1 MLSARFKMLL
11 AVAVVVLSR
20 SAMAAP
26 AVAAKIDPSKPV
38 SFHRQIRPI
47 FQANCEGCHQPAKDK
62 GGFVMTEFK
71 RLFIAGDSG
80 KAALVAGKPE
90 ASYLVEQVTPK
101 KGESE
106 MPKGKPPLSS
116 TEVDLLKRWIAEGA
130 HDDTPVNAVVN
141 YDAAHPPVYTRQPVI
156 SSIDHSPDGSLLAVA
171 GFHEVLVHKSD
182 GSGLVARLVGLAERV
197 QTVRFSPDGTMLA
210 VAAGSPSRT
219 GEVQVWDV
227 AKRKLLVSAAATF
240 DTVYGVSWSPDS
252 KLIAFGGADNTLR
265 AIEAETGKQV
275 LQQGSHNDWVLD
287 TVFSTNGSHI
297 ISVGR
302 DMSAKLTETATQ
314 RFVDNITSITPGALR
329 GGLQSV
335 ARHPSKDEVLVG
347 GADGVPQ
354 IYRAF
359 RKTSRKIGDNANLL
373 RRYPSMEGRIFGVAY
388 SADGLKVAASSSL
401 DGRGLIN
408 VYNADFDS
416 TLSTNLI
423 AALEI
428 ETSGQKP
435 EQRAMIEN
443 YVTNGIRLV
452 LSMAVPE
459 TPIYSVSFHPA
470 GRVLAAAGADG
481 QIRLIEIESGVVL
494 KKFAVAPLSRPPRGG
509 RLQLSQS
516 IAGVATG
523 TSNVVESLPAG
534 ARAVSLDVQPEK
546 IQIGTRNDYA
556 QVVVL
561 ARLAD
566 GSSVDVTRL
575 AAYEVSKRLG
585 DVSERGIFQPKANG
599 TDRLKISFSGL
610 SAQVPVKVAGLKDEL
625 EADFVR
631 DVNPV
636 LSKVGCN
643 AGTCHGA
650 KDGKAGFKLSLRGY
664 DPIYDVRSFTD
675 DIASRRVNVA
685 SPDASL
691 MLMKATGAIPHE
703 GGQRM
708 TVGSKYYGV
717 LRQWIASG
725 AKLNESTPRVT
736 GIELLPRDP
745 VVQVV
750 GSRQQMR
757 ILATYAD
764 GRTRDV
770 TSEAFIESGNVD
782 VVSTDATGLV
792 TTLRRGEAPVL
803 ARYEGAYA
811 ATTVTVM
818 GDRSGFEWKD
828 QIAYNRVDELVAAKW
843 KRMKILPS
851 GLCSDTDFIRRV
863 SLDLTGL
870 PPSADEVRTFL
881 ADKRDSRVKR
891 EELVDQL
898 IGTPAFVDHWANKWA
913 DLLQVNRK
921 FLGTEGSQL
930 FREWIRKEIDANTP
944 YDQFVRKVLTAS
956 GSNKENPAASYFKV
970 LRTPAE
976 TMENTTHLFL
986 ATRFNCNKCHDHP
999 FERWTQD
1006 QYYQMTAFF
1015 ARVELKKDPASGEK
1029 TIGGTAVE
1037 GAKPLY
1043 EMVADAAKG
1052 EVKHDRTGR
1061 ETAPKFPYPAK
1072 ASQIST
1078 NESRR
1083 EALAA
1088 WMTSPDNRYFAL
1100 SYVNR
1105 LWGYLLGVGLI
1116 DPLDDIRA
1124 GNPPS
1129 NPELLEHLTSEFV
1142 KGGFDTR
1149 KMLRLICSS
1158 RTYQLEVTSHKWN
1171 DDDKINFSHAT
1182 ARRLPAEVLL
1192 DAVFKVTGATQ
1203 SFPGMKVGLRAAQLP
1218 DSGIDLPSGFLAS
1231 LGRPVRESACECE
1244 RSSDLRLGSVMSLLS
1259 GPAVSGAVDDPAN
1272 AIAALV
1278 KKESDDR
1285 KVVDEIFVRILNRNA
1300 RSEEIETALKSMRRQ
1315 GGDHTQLTN
1324 TLAAAENAWMPVLA
1338 QKEAVRAAA
1347 IAHANETLASYK
1359 KETAPAVAAK
1369 EKERLD
1375 KIAAAEK
1382 ALTEISPAL
1391 TNRVAQF
1398 EAGLTAADR
1407 ATVWQSAEIKDLKST
1422 GATKLEKQKDGS
1434 ILATGGETENP
1445 EYTVSLET
1453 TLTNITGVKI
1463 EVLPHESLPAFGP
1476 GRKEGN
1482 FLLSE
1487 VKFDW
1492 ISRGNTNAK
1501 AKPMAGKFID
1511 AKADHVQK
1519 DHDLKFVYDGKT
1531 EQGKR
1536 EGWAIGGGKMGVPH
1550 WITLKLDKPAGAAD
1564 GSKVHV
1570 SLHHRFQAP
1579 YSIGRFRVFLTTDAD
1594 PLAGGLPAELASVAG
1609 KQPADRSP
1617 EDVELLRRHVEAHD
1631 VDLLKLQQ
1639 AVIVAS
1645 RPLPEDPKIKEL
1657 QMAISK
1663 ASDPVRTD
1671 PVLVQL
1677 RTDAQFSVRQLTDSR
1692 LTAAQDLAWALINH
1706 PAFLFNR

>member
-1 MLSARFKMLL
+1 MLSARFKTLL
-11 AVAVVVLSR
+11 VVTFALWSR
-20 SAMAAP
+20 AAMAAP

-71 RLFIAGDSG
+71 RLFTAGDSG

-90 ASYLVEQVTPK
+90 ASYLVEQVTPN
-101 KGESE
+101 KGEAE

-116 TEVDLLKRWIAEGA
+116 TEVDLLMRWIAEGA
-130 HDDTPVNAVVN
+130 HDDTPANAVVN

-197 QTVRFSPDGTMLA
+197 QTVRFSPDGSLLA

-227 AKRKLLVSAAATF
+227 AKRKLLVSASATF
-240 DTVYGVSWSPDS
+240 DTVYGVSWSPDGR
-252 KLIAFGGADNTLR
+252 LISFGGADNTLR
-265 AIEAETGKQV
+265 AIEAATGKQV

-335 ARHPSKDEVLVG
+335 TRHPFKDEVLVG

-354 IYRAF
+354 IYRVF
-359 RKTSRKIGDNANLL
+359 RKTARKIGDNANLL
-373 RRYPSMEGRIFGVAY
+373 RRYPAMEGRIFGVGY
-388 SADGLKVAASSSL
+388 SADGLKVAACSSL
-401 DGRGLIN
+401 DGRGLVN
-408 VYNADFDS
+408 VYSAEFDS

-423 AALEI
+423 AALEV

-435 EQRAMIEN
+435 EQKAMIEA

-452 LSMAVPE
+452 LSVAVPE
-459 TPIYSVSFHPA
+459 TPIYSVSFHPL
-470 GRVLAAAGADG
+470 GHHLAAAGADG
-481 QIRLIEIESGVVL
+481 NIRLIDSESGKVM
-494 KKFAVAPLSRPPRGG
+494 KQFAVAPLSKPSRGI
-509 RLQLSQS
+509 RLKPAPSLAIGQS
-516 IAGVATG
+516 GA
-523 TSNVVESLPAG
+523 SNVVESLPAG
-534 ARAVSLDVQPEK
+534 ARVVALEVQPEK
-546 IQIGTRNDYA
+546 IQIATRNDYA
-556 QVVVL
+556 QMVVL

-575 AAYEVSKRLG
+575 AGYGVSKRFG
-585 DVSERGIFQPKANG
+585 EVSDRGIFQPKANG
-599 TDRLKISFSGL
+599 SDRLKISFNGL
-610 SAQVPVKVAGLKDEL
+610 TAQVPVKVAGMKDEF

-691 MLMKATGAIPHE
+691 MLMKATGAVPHE

-717 LRQWIASG
+717 LRQWIAAG
-725 AKLNESTPRVT
+725 AKLDESTPRVT

-757 ILATYAD
+757 IVATYAD

-782 VVSTDATGLV
+782 VVSTDAAGIV

-828 QIAYNRVDELVAAKW
+828 QIAFNRVDELVAAKW

-863 SLDLTGL
+863 FLDLTGL
-870 PPSADEVRTFL
+870 PPSADEVRAFI
-881 ADKRDSRVKR
+881 ADARDTKAKR
-891 EELVDQL
+891 EELIDQL
-898 IGTPAFVDHWANKWA
+898 IGTPAFVEHWANKWA

-956 GSNKENPAASYFKV
+956 GSNKENPAASYYKV

-1006 QYYQMTAFF
+1006 QYYQMAAFF
-1015 ARVELKKDPASGEK
+1015 ARVELKKDPASGDK
-1029 TIGGTAVE
+1029 TIGGSAVE

-1043 EMVADAAKG
+1043 ELVSNAAKG

-1061 ETAPKFPYPAK
+1061 ETAPAFPYPAM
-1072 ASQIST
+1072 ASAAST
-1078 NESRR
+1078 NDSRR
-1083 EALAA
+1083 DALAA

-1105 LWGYLLGVGLI
+1105 LWGYLMGVGLI

-1129 NPELLEHLTSEFV
+1129 NPELLDHLTSEFV
-1142 KGGFDTR
+1142 KSGFDSR

-1158 RTYQLEVTSHKWN
+1158 RTYQLEVSTHRWN
-1171 DDDKINFSHAT
+1171 DDDRINFSHAT

-1203 SFPGMKVGLRAAQLP
+1203 AFPGMKPGLRAAQLP

-1272 AIAALV
+1272 SIASLV
-1278 KKESDDR
+1278 KQQSDDR
-1285 KVVDEIFVRILNRNA
+1285 KVVDELFVRILNRSA
-1300 RSEEIETALKSMRRQ
+1300 RPGEIDTAIKSMGRQ

-1324 TLAAAENAWMPVLA
+1324 TLAAAEKAWIPVLA
-1338 QKEAVRAAA
+1338 QKEADRTAA
-1347 IAHANETLASYK
+1347 ISQATGALAAYRT
-1359 KETAPAVAAK
+1359 ETAPAVAAK
-1369 EKERLD
+1369 EKERAD
-1375 KIAAAEK
+1375 KIASAEK
-1382 ALTEISPAL
+1382 AFEEISPAL
-1391 TNRVAQF
+1391 TNRVTQF

-1407 ATVWQSAEIKDLKST
+1407 ATIWQSGEIKDLKST
-1422 GATKLEKQKDGS
+1422 GATKLETQKDGS

-1453 TLTNITGVKI
+1453 SLTNITGVKI

-1476 GRKEGN
+1476 GRKDGN

-1501 AKPMAGKFID
+1501 AKPMAGKFTD
-1511 AKADHVQK
+1511 AKADFVQK

-1536 EGWAIGGGKMGVPH
+1536 EGWAVGGGATGQPH
-1550 WITLKLDKPAGAAD
+1550 WITLKLEKPAGAAD
-1564 GSKVHV
+1564 GSKINV

-1594 PLAGGLPAELASVAG
+1594 PLAAGLPAELAVVFG
-1609 KQPADRSP
+1609 KPSDARSP
-1617 EDVELLRRHVEAHD
+1617 EETELLRRHVESHD
-1631 VDLLKLQQ
+1631 PEFLKLQQ
-1639 AVIVAS
+1639 AVVVAR
-1645 RPLPEDPKIKEL
+1645 RPVPEDPRIKEL
-1657 QMAISK
+1657 QLALAK
-1663 ASDPVRTD
+1663 ASEPVRTD

-1677 RTDAQFSVRQLTDSR
+1677 RSDAQFSVRQLTDSR

>member
-1 MLSARFKMLL
+1 
-11 AVAVVVLSR
+11 
-20 SAMAAP
+20 MAASVGG
-26 AVAAKIDPSKPV
+26 ASAKEDAGKPV

-71 RLFIAGDSG
+71 RLFTAGDSG
-80 KAALVAGKPE
+80 KAALVVGKPE
-90 ASYLVEQVTPK
+90 ASHLIEQVTPK
-101 KGESE
+101 NGEAE
-106 MPKGKPPLSS
+106 MPKGKPPLMNK
-116 TEVDLLKRWIAEGA
+116 EVELIRRWISEGA
-130 HDDTPVNAVVN
+130 HDDTPANAVVN

-171 GFHEVLVHKSD
+171 GFHEVLVHKAD

-197 QTVRFSPDGTMLA
+197 QTVRFSPDGTLLA

-240 DTVYGVSWSPDS
+240 DTVYGVSWSPDG

-265 AIEAETGKQV
+265 AIEATTGKQV

-287 TVFSTNGSHI
+287 SVFSTNGSHI

-354 IYRAF
+354 IYRVF

-373 RRYPSMEGRIFGVAY
+373 RRYPAMEGRIFGVAY

-408 VYNADFDS
+408 IYNADFDS

-423 AALEI
+423 AALEV

-435 EQRAMIEN
+435 NQRAMIEA

-452 LSMAVPE
+452 LSVAVPE
-459 TPIYSVSFHPA
+459 TPVYSVSFHPA

-481 QIRLIEIESGVVL
+481 QIRLIEVESGIVS
-494 KKFAVAPLSRPPRGG
+494 KKFAVAPLSKPARGS
-509 RLQLSQS
+509 RVEPAPT
-516 IAGVATG
+516 IAAVAAG
-523 TSNVVESLPAG
+523 GSNVVESLPTG
-534 ARAVSLDVQPEK
+534 SRVLSLDVQPDK

-585 DVSERGIFQPKANG
+585 DVGERGIFQPKANG
-599 TDRLKISFSGL
+599 ADRLKISFSGL
-610 SAQVPVKVAGLKDEL
+610 SAQIPFKVAGMKDEF

-736 GIELLPRDP
+736 AIELLPRDP
-745 VVQVV
+745 VVQKV

-757 ILATYAD
+757 IVATYAD

-770 TSEAFIESGNVD
+770 TAEAFIESGNVD
-782 VVSTDATGLV
+782 VVSTDAAGIV

-818 GDRSGFEWKD
+818 GDRSGFEWQD

-863 SLDLTGL
+863 FLDLTGL
-870 PPSADEVRTFL
+870 PPSADEVRAFI
-881 ADKRDSRVKR
+881 ADKGDSRIKR
-891 EELVDQL
+891 EELIDQL
-898 IGTPAFVDHWANKWA
+898 IGTPAYVEHWSNKWA

-930 FREWIRKEIDANTP
+930 FREWIRKEIEANTP
-944 YDQFVRKVLTAS
+944 YDQFVRKILTAT
-956 GSNKENPAASYFKV
+956 GSNKEHPAASYYKV

-1105 LWGYLLGVGLI
+1105 LWGYLMGVGLI

-1129 NPELLEHLTSEFV
+1129 NPELLEHLTSEFL
-1142 KGGFDTR
+1142 KSGFDTR

-1158 RTYQLEVTSHKWN
+1158 RTYQLEVASQKWN

-1272 AIAALV
+1272 SIASLV
-1278 KKESDDR
+1278 KQQSDDR
-1285 KVVDEIFVRILNRNA
+1285 KVVDELFVRILNRSA
-1300 RSEEIETALKSMRRQ
+1300 RPGEIDTAIKSMGRL

-1324 TLAAAENAWMPVLA
+1324 TLAEAEKAWIPLLA
-1338 QKEAVRAAA
+1338 QKEAARASAVAQATDALAA
-1347 IAHANETLASYK
+1347 YRT
-1359 KETAPAVAAK
+1359 ETAPAVAAK
-1369 EKERLD
+1369 EKERAD

-1382 ALTEISPAL
+1382 AFAEISPAL
-1391 TNRVAQF
+1391 TNRVFQF
-1398 EAGLTAADR
+1398 EAGLTNADW
-1407 ATVWQSAEIKDLKST
+1407 ATIWHSGEIKDLKST

-1434 ILATGGETENP
+1434 ILAVGGETENP
-1445 EYTVSLET
+1445 EYTVALET

-1476 GRKEGN
+1476 GRKDGN

-1501 AKPMAGKFID
+1501 AKPMAGKFTD
-1511 AKADHVQK
+1511 AKADYVQK

-1536 EGWAIGGGKMGVPH
+1536 EGWAVGGGVTGQPH
-1550 WITLKLDKPAGAAD
+1550 WITLKLEKPAGAVD
-1564 GSKVHV
+1564 GSKINV

-1579 YSIGRFRVFLTTDAD
+1579 YSIGRFRVFLTTGSD
-1594 PLAGGLPAELASVAG
+1594 PLAPGLPAELVAVVG
-1609 KQPADRSP
+1609 KSAVSRSS
-1617 EDVELLRRHVEAHD
+1617 EDSELLRRHVESHD
-1631 VDLLKLQQ
+1631 AEFLKLQQ
-1639 AVIVAS
+1639 AVVVAR
-1645 RPLPEDPKIKEL
+1645 RPVPEDPRIKEL
-1657 QMAISK
+1657 QMAITK
-1663 ASDPVRTD
+1663 ASDLVRTD

-1677 RTDAQFSVRQLTDSR
+1677 RSDAQFSVRQLTDSR